1 MNLDFI
7 KNKIDTVP
15 DFPKPGIPF
24 KDITPLLKDPSAFD
38 KCIDVMASLIK
49 AKGLNPTIIAG
60 IESRGFFFGVA
71 LAQKLGLGFVPIR
84 KPGKLPKEVYS
95 VSYDLEY
102 GSDTIEV
109 HKEAFTKDDRV
120 LIIDDVLA
128 TGGTARAAADLVN
141 LSGAKIEVLLFL
153 MELPYLNGRKLFDKE
168 NIEALIEF

>member
-1 MNLDFI
+1 MFQL
-7 KNKIDTVP
+7 
-15 DFPKPGIPF
+15 
-24 KDITPLLKDPSAFD
+24 
-38 KCIDVMASLIK
+38 
-49 AKGLNPTIIAG
+49 
-60 IESRGFFFGVA
+60 ESRVNC
-71 LAQKLGLGFVPIR
+71 LKKYI
-84 KPGKLPKEVYS
+84 S

-168 NIEALIEF
+168 NIEALIEFLGELHGQIFWHRWNSWRGW

>member
-60 IESRGFFFGVA
+60 IESRGFS
-71 LAQKLGLGFVPIR
+71 L
-84 KPGKLPKEVYS
+84 
-95 VSYDLEY
+95 
-102 GSDTIEV
+102 
-109 HKEAFTKDDRV
+109 V
-120 LIIDDVLA
+120 LH
-128 TGGTARAAADLVN
+128 
-141 LSGAKIEVLLFL
+141 LL
-153 MELPYLNGRKLFDKE
+153 KS
-168 NIEALIEF
+168 